1 MTPPPGDG
9 LRPDLDTSRAGSPPR
24 GADGNPLAE
33 VSRADVAR
41 ERAARLTSAEARAVA
56 AEAGWQAAEDR
67 AAVADWL
74 VAVLRSE
81 LSGAERRRWWWPWP
95 RRGIARWWAEAEER
109 GRRGGGLGRGHT
121 LLAGRERD
129 R

>member
-1 MTPPPGDG
+1 MPG
-9 LRPDLDTSRAGSPPR
+9 LDTTRAGSPPQ
-24 GADGNPLAE
+24 GADGATLAE

-41 ERAARLTSAEARAVA
+41 ERAARLHAEARAVA

-109 GRRGGGLGRGHT
+109 ERRGGGLGCGHT
-121 LLAGRERD
+121 LPSR
-129 R
+129 